1 MLVQQYYVDG
11 LAHLS
16 YLLGG
21 KAACAIID
29 PRRDAEEYVT
39 AAKKLGLKITH
50 ILETHLHADFVSGH
64 TDLAKRTG
72 ATIYAPKAGKCTY
85 NHVAVGDGSC
95 FDLEDMHIEVLDTP
109 GHTPDCVCYVVTDR
123 SRGDQPVTVFS
134 GDTLFVGDV
143 GRPDLF
149 PGMADELASEL
160 FDNLHNKLMKLPD
173 TCLVYPAHGAG
184 SLCGKAMG
192 AMRTSTIGYERQCN
206 AALQHKT
213 LADFKAALLN
223 GMPGA
228 PDHFARCSAINRD
241 GAPLVAELP
250 QPRPL
255 SPENAQVLIEQG
267 HIVVDARDYASFGG
281 AHIPGAY
288 NIDPA
293 HNFPTFCGWILPPDK
308 PIILVAHTDD
318 QIPALAAMLRRV
330 GLDNVAGYLEDG
342 MHPWIVDG
350 MPIEHIPTMT
360 VQEAHAHCES
370 GKKPLTILDVRAL
383 GEWNVSHIDGA
394 VHMPLPAA
402 RTRFG
407 ELDADTTVA
416 LVCKSGAR
424 ASTAGSILQQ
434 HGLKNLAVV
443 AGGMTAWVAAGL
455 APECATCA
463 LTHGPRITH

>member
-11 LAHLS
+11 IAHLS

-21 KAACAIID
+21 KTTCAIID
-29 PRRDAEEYVT
+29 PRRDVEEYVA

-64 TDLAKRTG
+64 MDLAKRTG
-72 ATIYAPKAGKCTY
+72 ASICAPKAGKCTY
-85 NHVAVGDGSC
+85 DHVAVGDGSS

-109 GHTPDCVCYVVTDR
+109 GHTPDCICYVVTDR
-123 SRGDQPVTVFS
+123 SRGDRPVAVFS

-149 PGMADELASEL
+149 PGMADELASKL

-192 AMRTSTIGYERQCN
+192 AMRVSTIGYERQCN
-206 AALQHKT
+206 PALQHKT
-213 LADFKAALLN
+213 LADFKAALLS

-228 PDHFARCSAINRD
+228 PDHFARCSAINRQ
-241 GAPLVAELP
+241 GPALVADLP

-255 SPENAQVLIEQG
+255 SPEDAQALVEQG

-281 AHIPGAY
+281 AHVPGAY
-288 NIDPA
+288 NIDGA
-293 HNFPTFCGWILPPDK
+293 HNFSTFCGWILPPDK

-318 QIPALAAMLRRV
+318 QVPTLATMLRRV
-330 GLDNVAGYLEDG
+330 GLDSVVGYLEDG
-342 MHPWIVDG
+342 MHPWIVTG

-360 VQEAHAHCES
+360 VQEAHAHCEA
-370 GKKPLTILDVRAL
+370 GKEPLTILDVRAL
-383 GEWNVSHIDGA
+383 GEWNVSHIEGA
-394 VHMPLPAA
+394 VHMPLPAT

-407 ELDADTTVA
+407 EIDADTTVA

-434 HGLKNLAVV
+434 HGFKGLAVV